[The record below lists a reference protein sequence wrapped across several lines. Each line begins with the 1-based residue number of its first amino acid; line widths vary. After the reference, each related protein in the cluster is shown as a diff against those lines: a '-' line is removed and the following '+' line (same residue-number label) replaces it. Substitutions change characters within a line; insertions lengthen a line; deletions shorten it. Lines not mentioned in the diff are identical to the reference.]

1 MHAGGGIVEREKET
15 RGYRRISELYDG
27 WYASENISGYLNRD
41 FVLLDAVKKHGAYG
55 DYILM
60 TVKDPDTDEVMHLRS
75 GSVVVMDKV
84 MTAVANGDVP
94 VLVRF
99 VKKGKYFDVE

>member
-1 MHAGGGIVEREKET
+1 
-15 RGYRRISELYDG
+15 
-27 WYASENISGYLNRD
+27 
-41 FVLLDAVKKHGAYG
+41 
-55 DYILM
+55 
-60 TVKDPDTDEVMHLRS
+60 MHLRS